1 MFAEPGTYDH
11 LITVFSPEGRLLQ
24 VEYAL
29 EAVNSGLTVIGVS
42 CTEGV
47 VIGAEE
53 RMGSRLVDPDFCR
66 KIYEV
71 DEHIGAAVVGISSDA
86 RMLIGEARI
95 YAQSNRLVYDE
106 PIDVEIGTKRIG
118 NLMQLYTQ
126 YAGVRPFGVS
136 MLFGGVDELGARL
149 FTTDPGGSCR
159 AYKAVAI
166 GIGREA
172 AEKLLKEEYRE
183 DMKIDEAVK
192 LAVKC
197 LAKAFQERSEDRGED
212 RREKL
217 TVRIA
222 AIPSETRRF
231 RMLTTEEVEP
241 YIDQLNLKE
250 KKRKRNE
257 RKTRFEVPDK
267 RKKK

>member
-1 MFAEPGTYDH
+1 MFAAPGTYDH

-29 EAVNSGLTVIGVS
+29 EAVNNGPTVIGVS

-47 VIGAEE
+47 AIGAEE
-53 RMGSRLVDPDFCR
+53 RIGSRLLDPDFTR

-86 RMLIGEARI
+86 RILIDEARI

-106 PIDVEIGTKRIG
+106 PIDVEIVTKRIG

-136 MLFGGVDELGARL
+136 ILFGGVDELGARL

-172 AEKLLKEEYRE
+172 AEKLLKEEYRQ
-183 DMKIDEAVK
+183 DLKIDEAFK

-197 LAKAFQERSEDRGED
+197 LVGAFQERGKDRQ
-212 RREKL
+212 EKL
-217 TVRIA
+217 AVRVA
-222 AIPSETRRF
+222 VIPSETRRF
-231 RMLTTEEVEP
+231 RMLTAEEVEP
-241 YIDQLNLKE
+241 YIDQLKIGE
-250 KKRKRNE
+250 E
-257 RKTRFEVPDK
+257 TE
-267 RKKK
+267 